1 MPTAFGAARNEKKLR
16 LCSEGGTRLACAAFK
31 VALPGAYPGSF
42 FGDIHMPANA
52 VDEAND
58 ATLSTSDSKR
68 LAAEAQ
74 RTFTEARAKIEQV
87 VQEGLEQ
94 LRAQSRVYADTA
106 GQQLDVAQQYVSER
120 VKERPLAAT
129 GAALG
134 VGVLIGLLLSSGRR

>member
-1 MPTAFGAARNEKKLR
+1 
-16 LCSEGGTRLACAAFK
+16 
-31 VALPGAYPGSF
+31 
-42 FGDIHMPANA
+42 MPANA
-52 VDEAND
+52 IDQADE
-58 ATLSTSDSKR
+58 TSVSTSDSKR

-94 LRAQSRVYADTA
+94 LRAHSRTYADGA
-106 GQQLDVAQQYVSER
+106 GQQLEVAQQYVTER

>member
-1 MPTAFGAARNEKKLR
+1 
-16 LCSEGGTRLACAAFK
+16 
-31 VALPGAYPGSF
+31 
-42 FGDIHMPANA
+42 MPANA
-52 VDEAND
+52 VDQAD
-58 ATLSTSDSKR
+58 TDVSVSDSKR

-74 RTFTEARAKIEQV
+74 RTFNEARVKIEQV

-94 LRAQSRVYADTA
+94 LRAHSRTYADTA
-106 GQQLDVAQQYVSER
+106 GQQLDVAQQYVTER

>member
-1 MPTAFGAARNEKKLR
+1 
-16 LCSEGGTRLACAAFK
+16 
-31 VALPGAYPGSF
+31 
-42 FGDIHMPANA
+42 MPANA
-52 VDEAND
+52 VDYADETTTNGAGGD
-58 ATLSTSDSKR
+58 SSKR

-74 RTFTEARAKIEQV
+74 RTFAEARAKIEQV

-94 LRAQSRVYADTA
+94 LRAQSRTYADTA
-106 GQQLDVAQQYVSER
+106 GQQIDVAQQYVSER